1 MKKKFGSM
9 FALLITS
16 SIVLAACGDGDDNVD
31 NGGADVND
39 DANNNVEEND
49 TNENNGAENDDAN
62 NDGASSDVNAGN
74 LQIGTGGT
82 GGTYFPLG
90 QEMATVINNNIDY
103 DGFDLSA
110 VSSGASVD
118 NLSNILQGEIALGM
132 TVHLPALD
140 ALTGAGDFEG
150 VEVDN
155 FGFMG
160 HIYPEVMQIVTPA
173 DSGIETI
180 ADLAGADIA
189 IGPPGSG
196 TQSAARLILEAYGL
210 EEGDYNAYEE
220 DFGDAAG
227 RIQDGNLDAS
237 FGLLGLPASSIEE
250 LSLSRDIN
258 LISLTDES
266 LAYVEENS
274 GYGSFEIP
282 AGTYD
287 FQEEDV
293 HAITA
298 YAVLVGS
305 TDLIDE
311 DLGYEITKAL
321 YENSEE
327 ITHPQGDHT
336 TKENIL
342 LGSEGLPIHPGS
354 QRYFDEEG
362 IE

>member
-1 MKKKFGSM
+1 MSKEFGLICTLFITGS
-9 FALLITS
+9 LL
-16 SIVLAACGDGDDNVD
+16 LAACGEGDNNENTGGDNVNDSSNNSEENTTD
-31 NGGADVND
+31 NG
-39 DANNNVEEND
+39 
-49 TNENNGAENDDAN
+49 N
-62 NDGASSDVNAGN
+62 NDAASDVNVGN

-82 GGTYFPLG
+82 GGTYYPLG
-90 QEMATVINNNIDY
+90 QEMATVINSNIEGY
-103 DGFDLSA
+103 DDFDLSA

-118 NLSNILQGEIALGM
+118 NLSNIFQGEIELGM
-132 TVHLPALD
+132 TVHLPAVD

-150 VEVDN
+150 VEINN

-160 HIYPEVMQIVTPA
+160 HIYPEVMQIVTSA
-173 DSGIETI
+173 DSGIESI
-180 ADLAGADIA
+180 ADLEGADIA

-196 TQSAARLILEAYGL
+196 TQSAARMILEAYGL
-210 EEGDYNAYEE
+210 EEGDYNSYEE

-250 LSLSRDIN
+250 LSLSRDIR
-258 LISLTDES
+258 LISLSEEG
-266 LAYVEENS
+266 LNYVEENS
-274 GYGSFEIP
+274 GYESFEIP

-287 FQEEDV
+287 FQDEDV
-293 HAITA
+293 TAITA

-311 DLGYEITKAL
+311 DLGYAITKAL
-321 YENSEE
+321 YENSGD
-327 ITHPQGDHT
+327 ITHSQGDHT

-342 LGSEGLPIHPGS
+342 LGSDDLPIHPGA

-362 IE
+362 ITE